1 MGLANI
7 ATMTNSTC
15 QMGMTSS
22 YIHSIQQNWFIQSA
36 IEDDH
41 ILPPSLLA
49 GVPVNCLPTG
59 IIEAVHELSTLTIGQ
74 KDRAH
79 NLLNTYFQA
88 RIREGSYSGKA
99 QTIFAILE
107 ISDVKKACES
117 LQRMSRGREMQGPVP
132 IIEDETR
139 KRKYSIRQEINTSI
153 HNDDDENLAKRL
165 KEELCVISE
174 DETNRPTTPT
184 SLALSVLNLPTPPDS
199 EATITATLPSITT
212 TPRTQRRAHL
222 PPIRTTEITTPTA
235 TSPGNGF
242 PYSPASFTPLFK
254 SLAQEFSGDPDTP
267 CPLRQ
272 STYQASQQQPTQ
284 AGLDVSNNTNNNNGN
299 GNAKIY
305 PTYTYTNPPSSS
317 SSSLRTD
324 PRIQAAQRATHEF
337 NVRRMEV
344 IEAQRAF
351 EEARRRFGEAKRRMV
366 GARARC
372 AW

>member
-1 MGLANI
+1 
-7 ATMTNSTC
+7 MTNSTC
-15 QMGMTSS
+15 HMGMTSS
-22 YIHSIQQNWFIQSA
+22 YIQSIQKNWFIQPA

-49 GVPVNCLPTG
+49 GVPVNCLSTG

-132 IIEDETR
+132 IKEDETR
-139 KRKYSIRQEINTSI
+139 KRKYSIRQEINTSL
-153 HNDDDENLAKRL
+153 HDDDDENLAKRL

-174 DETNRPTTPT
+174 DEINGPTTPT
-184 SLALSVLNLPTPPDS
+184 SLSIPTLNLPTPPDS
-199 EATITATLPSITT
+199 EATITATLPSIPT
-212 TPRTQRRAHL
+212 TPRTQRRARL

-235 TSPGNGF
+235 TSPGNVF

-272 STYQASQQQPTQ
+272 STYQSPQQQPTHNNHTN
-284 AGLDVSNNTNNNNGN
+284 DNSNGKGN
-299 GNAKIY
+299 IY
-305 PTYTYTNPPSSS
+305 PTYTYTNPTSSP
-317 SSSLRTD
+317 LRID

-372 AW
+372 GWQ